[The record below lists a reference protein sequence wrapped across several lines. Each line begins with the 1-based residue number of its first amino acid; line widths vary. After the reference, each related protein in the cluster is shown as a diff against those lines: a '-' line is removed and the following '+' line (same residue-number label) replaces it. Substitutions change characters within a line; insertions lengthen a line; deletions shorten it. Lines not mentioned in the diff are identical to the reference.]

1 MGVKE
6 DVVLQWTRGS
16 TSHQLDGWTCGY
28 RSLCVLLS
36 VLHKMEEGS
45 FKTDPPTVMT
55 CTPADI
61 ESMRTEKAPAVY
73 ALKSG
78 WLGYLPDGLFWKPE
92 WKMDPDWDTTVSPFP
107 DVYPDEWCSPAHV
120 KMLACPSMNNIR
132 LYERA
137 SRRPQGGGRKDSN
150 RLYLVIVK
158 AEFADKLQPVRDEWI
173 QDILYVL
180 CRSSRHDDAMLS
192 VDDFFNHGTPWLKDK
207 KPRKASRDTQPD
219 LMASMT
225 PDERKVFYILNQSGC
240 SNCCRCKRTASTQVS
255 GHAKRKRQEVKEA
268 ELRARLPATLEMPAG
283 PSTIIADQ
291 DTEDKGPAYAPQVV
305 RVRDST
311 TSTFGLAAP
320 GDEVFRTLVVG
331 TEDILEYNRMWF
343 KIDVNKGLTILND
356 FAQSLDGDFWKE
368 VGSKASEGR
377 HRVRA
382 SSLILSD
389 VVCLCLTLSDTA

>member
-1 MGVKE
+1 
-6 DVVLQWTRGS
+6 
-16 TSHQLDGWTCGY
+16 
-28 RSLCVLLS
+28 
-36 VLHKMEEGS
+36 
-45 FKTDPPTVMT
+45 
-55 CTPADI
+55 
-61 ESMRTEKAPAVY
+61 
-73 ALKSG
+73 
-78 WLGYLPDGLFWKPE
+78 
-92 WKMDPDWDTTVSPFP
+92 
-107 DVYPDEWCSPAHV
+107 
-120 KMLACPSMNNIR
+120 MNNIR

-173 QDILYVL
+173 QDILYVKCHSL
-180 CRSSRHDDAMLS
+180 RHDDAMLS

-268 ELRARLPATLEMPAG
+268 ELRARVPATLEMPAG
-283 PSTIIADQ
+283 LSTIADQ
-291 DTEDKGPAYAPQVV
+291 ATEDKRPVFAPQVV
-305 RVRDST
+305 RVRDTT

-331 TEDILEYNRMWF
+331 TEDILEYNRMGF
-343 KIDVNKGLTILND
+343 KINVNKGLTILND

-377 HRVRA
+377 HQVRA
-382 SSLILSD
+382 SSLILSNF
-389 VVCLCLTLSDTA
+389 VCLHLTLSDTTWL